1 MAAAGIALFAWLV
14 YRVGLG
20 EIWSSFRQIGWGL
33 IAIVTIAGLRFAARA
48 LAWRLSVEPP
58 ASLRF
63 RDAFAAVISG
73 DALGNITP
81 LGPIVGEPAKAAF
94 VRGRTAL
101 GPAVTALA
109 IENVLYTL
117 SAAAMIAAG
126 MIALLFSVELPGAV
140 RGVSEGAIAAT
151 LGVFALAL
159 WLLWRRPAILSRS
172 LLIVSRSSSRLDRV
186 RAIEQEIYTFAA
198 RHRTAMVPLVA
209 LELLFHA
216 LGVLEVHVT
225 LWLML
230 GAPPPILTS
239 FILETANRLI
249 TVVFKIVPLQ
259 VGVNEAGTALVA
271 QLLGLGSTV
280 GIMLGFVRKAR
291 VLVWMLIG
299 TALLVRHGLTP
310 RAVLDAPDLHANNAE
325 R

>member
-1 MAAAGIALFAWLV
+1 MAAAGVALFAWLV
-14 YRVGLG
+14 YRVGLR
-20 EIWSSFRQIGWGL
+20 EIWSSFRQVGWGL
-33 IAIVTIAGLRFAARA
+33 IVIVAVAGLRFASRA
-48 LAWRLSVEPP
+48 QAWRMCLEPP

-94 VRGRTAL
+94 VRGRTPL
-101 GPAVTALA
+101 GPAITALA

-126 MIALLFSVELPGAV
+126 LIALLFSVELPGAV
-140 RGVSEGAIAAT
+140 RGVSEAAIAAT
-151 LGVFALAL
+151 LALFGAAL
-159 WLLWRRPAILSRS
+159 WLLWRRPAILSRT
-172 LLIVSRSSSRLDRV
+172 LRIVTRSSSGLERV
-186 RAIEQEIYTFAA
+186 RAIEEQIYTFAA
-198 RHRTAMVPLVA
+198 RRGAGMGPLVA
-209 LELLFHA
+209 LELLFHV
-216 LGVLEVHVT
+216 LGVIEVHVT

-230 GAPPPILTS
+230 GAPPPLLTS

-249 TVVFKIVPLQ
+249 TVVFKIIPLQ
-259 VGVNEAGTALVA
+259 VGVNEAGTALVT

-291 VLVWMLIG
+291 ILVWMLVG
-299 TALLVRHGLTP
+299 TALLVRHGLSP
-310 RAVLDAPDLHANNAE
+310 SAVLDAPDLHPRNAG

>member
-1 MAAAGIALFAWLV
+1 MALGGAALFVWLV
-14 YRVGLG
+14 YRVGVG

-33 IAIVTIAGLRFAARA
+33 ALIVAIAGMRFAARA
-48 LAWRLSVEPP
+48 QAWRLCIDPP

-63 RDAFAAVISG
+63 RDAAAAVVSG

-101 GPAVTALA
+101 GPAITALA

-126 MIALLFSVELPGAV
+126 TIALLFSVELPGAL
-140 RGVSEGAIAAT
+140 RGASEAAVAVT
-151 LGVFALAL
+151 IGVFAVAL
-159 WLLWRRPAILSRS
+159 WLLWRQPAILSRS
-172 LLIVSRSSSRLDRV
+172 LRIVSRSSPRLDRV
-186 RAIEQEIYTFAA
+186 RAIEREIYTFAA
-198 RHRTAMVPLVA
+198 RRGAAMAPLVA
-209 LELLFHA
+209 LELLFHV

-230 GAPPPILTS
+230 GAPPPLLTS

-249 TVVFKIVPLQ
+249 TVLFKIVPLQ

-271 QLLGLGSTV
+271 RLLGLGSTV

-291 VLVWMLIG
+291 ILVWMLFG

-310 RAVLDAPDLHANNAE
+310 RAVLDAPDLHAGNAGH
-325 R
+325 